1 MATTPFVH
9 LHVHTQYSL
18 LDGQSSISTLVDK
31 ALDDGMAGIAIT
43 DHGNM
48 FGVKELYNYVNGG
61 CMKGYKKKL
70 EKAQKSADAAKT
82 ALFENRIN
90 RIKNGDFRIILG
102 CEMYVANGSNLEH
115 TDKRDTGRHLIVLAK
130 NLTGYKNLIKL
141 VSEAWTKGFYMH
153 PEPTKIPRRASRRTH
168 HRIGVSRR
176 RNTTPCTRR
185 PHGGSRKERTMVERN
200 IRRRL
205 LYRNT
210 APSH

>member
-18 LDGQSSISTLVDK
+18 LDGQSSISALVDK
-31 ALDDGMAGIAIT
+31 ALGDGMAGIAIT

-141 VSEAWTKGFYMH
+141 VSEAWIRASTCIL
-153 PEPTKIPRRASRRTH
+153 EPTKNPSPSVAEDSSSHRR
-168 HRIGVSRR
+168 VSEEKYHALYATAAWRKPKR
-176 RNTTPCTRR
+176 AYY
-185 PHGGSRKERTMVERN
+185 GGKKHSAAT
-200 IRRRL
+200 II
-205 LYRNT
+205 
-210 APSH
+210 